1 MTNRPAQPRPS
12 FSATVQLPRRARI
25 GLFGGT
31 FDPIHQ
37 GHLQFAR
44 RAQRELR
51 LDWIYF
57 LPAPQPWHKAAPGAS
72 YPDRYAMTALALRGW
87 QRASPLALP
96 ELAAR
101 PTYAVDEISAVRRRH
116 PQARLFFLLGADAL
130 ADLPHWKDYPRL
142 AGLCDWVVAPR
153 TGFSA
158 PQPGA
163 IPAAIP
169 PARLHWLHRFHHP
182 ASSRR
187 LRAQA
192 AGHRSSADPPA
203 AATPAVV
210 AAYIARAG
218 LYRVPAA
225 SW

>member
-1 MTNRPAQPRPS
+1 MTTHSAQQRSPL
-12 FSATVQLPRRARI
+12 SAGIKLPRQARI

-44 RAQRELR
+44 RAQRELQ

-57 LPAPQPWHKAAPGAS
+57 LPAPQPWHKSAPGAS

-87 QRASPLALP
+87 QRASPLALL

-101 PTYAVDEISAVRRRH
+101 PTYAVDEIAAVRRRH

-153 TGFSA
+153 EEPSGV
-158 PQPGA
+158 QPGKEPSV
-163 IPAAIP
+163 IPA
-169 PARLHWLHRFHHP
+169 ARLHWLSRFHHP
-182 ASSRR
+182 ASSRQ

-192 AGHRSSADPPA
+192 AGSRFSAAGLSTTPA
-203 AATPAVV
+203 AV

-218 LYRVPAA
+218 LYRAPAA
-225 SW
+225 RK

>member
-1 MTNRPAQPRPS
+1 MKNRPAQRSSLPGAGIP
-12 FSATVQLPRRARI
+12 LPRRARI

-31 FDPIHQ
+31 FDPIHR

-44 RAQRELR
+44 RAQRELQ

-87 QRASPLALP
+87 KRASPLALP

-116 PQARLFFLLGADAL
+116 PRARLFFLLGADAL

-153 TGFSA
+153 AAASA
-158 PQPGA
+158 AEPST

-169 PARLHWLHRFHHP
+169 AARLHWLRRFHHP
-182 ASSRR
+182 ASSRQ
-187 LRAQA
+187 LRA
-192 AGHRSSADPPA
+192 A
-203 AATPAVV
+203 AARSRFSAHGPTTPPAVV

-218 LYRVPAA
+218 LYRAPAA
-225 SW
+225 LR